1 MADNETP
8 LPPNEWPKVTVG
20 GTTYEVRYGMT
31 ANYQLSKAGVS
42 PSDALSVLTQGNA
55 PENFSRIIDIW
66 RACTAHHFTLAKP
79 KVEPPT
85 AEQWADTL
93 DGQPTEIF
101 TQIATAVRTAI
112 LKWSLER
119 KAKAAPTPATTEAA
133 QVPTPIN

>member
-1 MADNETP
+1 MCSSD
-8 LPPNEWPKVTVG
+8 LVTIG

-42 PSDALSVLTQGNA
+42 PSDALAVLTQGQA

-85 AEQWADTL
+85 AEQWAETL

-101 TQIATAVRTAI
+101 TQIAMAVRTAI

-133 QVPTPIN
+133 QVPNPPIN